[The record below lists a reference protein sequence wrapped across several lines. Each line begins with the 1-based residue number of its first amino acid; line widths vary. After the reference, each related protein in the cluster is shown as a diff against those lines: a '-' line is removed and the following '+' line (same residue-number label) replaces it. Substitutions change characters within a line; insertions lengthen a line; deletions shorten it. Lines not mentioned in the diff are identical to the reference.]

1 MCLVTLER
9 TARTPTGRMSAR
21 GGRVTAHV
29 FDGKFYAKV
38 AAVSF
43 VVGAAF
49 ESVMLAT
56 DFYPKVL
63 AIEAERRYNARKSG
77 DDE

>member
-1 MCLVTLER
+1 M
-9 TARTPTGRMSAR
+9 ASFTP
-21 GGRVTAHV
+21 
-29 FDGKFYAKV
+29 KV

-56 DFYPKVL
+56 DFLPKG
-63 AIEAERRYNARKSG
+63 AG
-77 DDE
+77 DRS